1 VVATLRSGHDH
12 SFVDVPV
19 LVHDVLPVD
28 EPSALR
34 ILDAGAPHLS
44 GPERELV
51 LRQAQGNPLAL
62 VELPKA
68 WRAPM
73 PPGRTAA
80 FLPSAMPITERL
92 QRAFAGRMVDLP
104 QASRDL
110 LPIAA
115 ADDSGDTGEIIA
127 AASELAGH
135 PVTTEAADVAVR
147 SGLVTYDGPRLRFQ
161 HLRDLAADVRARA
174 CNAAM
179 RRPTCASCSSRR
191 RRRSASV
198 CSSRGEPGVPL
209 HAGDR
214 HAGVAQA
221 AQGAQPGHVVVGE
234 GAPAVRGAAD
244 VGEQSDALVVAQ
256 RVDAE
261 AGLLGYFAGE

>member
-1 VVATLRSGHDH
+1 MATLRSGHDH

-161 HLRDLAADVRARA
+161 HLRDLAADVRVLCLQRGDAAADLCVVLLQEAQALGLRLFLRVSRA
-174 CNAAM
+174 YRCMRAIGMPVSRRQRRVPSQATSSSVKA
-179 RRPTCASCSSRR
+179 RRPF
-191 RRRSASV
+191 
-198 CSSRGEPGVPL
+198 
-209 HAGDR
+209 
-214 HAGVAQA
+214 
-221 AQGAQPGHVVVGE
+221 
-234 GAPAVRGAAD
+234 AVRPMWA
-244 VGEQSDALVVAQ
+244 SNPM
-256 RVDAE
+256 RS
-261 AGLLGYFAGE
+261 

>member
-1 VVATLRSGHDH
+1 MVATLRSGHDH

-110 LPIAA
+110 LLIAA

-161 HLRDLAADVRARA
+161 HLRDLAADVRALCLQRGD
-174 CNAAM
+174 AAADL
-179 RRPTCASCSSRR
+179 RVVLLQEAQALGLRLFLP
-191 RRRSASV
+191 
-198 CSSRGEPGVPL
+198 GEPGVPL
-209 HAGDR
+209 PAGDR